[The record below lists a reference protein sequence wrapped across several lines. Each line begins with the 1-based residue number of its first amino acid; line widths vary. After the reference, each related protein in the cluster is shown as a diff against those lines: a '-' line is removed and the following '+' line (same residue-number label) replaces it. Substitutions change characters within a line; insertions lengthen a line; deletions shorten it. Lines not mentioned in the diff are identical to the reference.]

1 MTNPTRPL
9 DVIILA
15 AGAGTRMKS
24 ELPKVLHPVAGQPM
38 AGWAVKVARELGARQ
53 IVVVTGHGAER
64 VEAALAADDLIF
76 ARQEEQLGT
85 AHAFLCGAAELQ
97 GTDADILILYGDTPL
112 LTADTLRGLIADHR
126 AQGSALTVL
135 TGELDDP
142 TGYGRI
148 IRDAVGDVQRIVEE
162 KAASPEEKAVKEFNS
177 GVYVMNSRAPELARQ
192 IGNENAAAE
201 YYLTD
206 ILELYRKRG
215 DPIRAFRLQDADEVM
230 GANDRRQLAD
240 AEAVMRRRIT
250 QELMKEGVTI
260 QAPDTV
266 RIEDTVQIGRD
277 TVLEPGVILTGQTVI
292 EAGAVI
298 GAYSVVAGSHI
309 RAGATIKPHSVL
321 EGAEVGAG
329 ADVGP
334 FARLRSGTVL
344 GEGVHI
350 GNFVETKN
358 AQLAAGVKARHL
370 AYLGDATI
378 GQETNVGAGTIIAN
392 FDGVNK
398 HQTQVGAGVFIGSN
412 STLVAPRTVGDAAFI
427 AAGSTVH
434 QDVPEGALAVAR
446 GRQRTLEGWSRRYWG
461 ALRERVEVK
470 LPWLAGWLQ
479 REE

>member
-1 MTNPTRPL
+1 M
-9 DVIILA
+9 
-15 AGAGTRMKS
+15 
-24 ELPKVLHPVAGQPM
+24 
-38 AGWAVKVARELGARQ
+38 
-53 IVVVTGHGAER
+53 
-64 VEAALAADDLIF
+64 
-76 ARQEEQLGT
+76 
-85 AHAFLCGAAELQ
+85 
-97 GTDADILILYGDTPL
+97 
-112 LTADTLRGLIADHR
+112 
-126 AQGSALTVL
+126 
-135 TGELDDP
+135 
-142 TGYGRI
+142 
-148 IRDAVGDVQRIVEE
+148 
-162 KAASPEEKAVKEFNS
+162 
-177 GVYVMNSRAPELARQ
+177 
-192 IGNENAAAE
+192 
-201 YYLTD
+201 
-206 ILELYRKRG
+206 
-215 DPIRAFRLQDADEVM
+215 
-230 GANDRRQLAD
+230 
-240 AEAVMRRRIT
+240 
-250 QELMKEGVTI
+250 
-260 QAPDTV
+260 
-266 RIEDTVQIGRD
+266 
-277 TVLEPGVILTGQTVI
+277 
-292 EAGAVI
+292 
-298 GAYSVVAGSHI
+298 
-309 RAGATIKPHSVL
+309 
-321 EGAEVGAG
+321 GAG